1 MGSLIHPL
9 QGGTGLTG
17 GRTLACPSSAC
28 DPLSQP
34 PPPPSTK
41 DRGGSQDPQ
50 LCLTIGWM
58 CGGSGPRVRPR
69 AGSQASGPSS
79 GFAAFSCGQFQK
91 C

>member
-1 MGSLIHPL
+1 MSPALTH
-9 QGGTGLTG
+9 QGAIGI
-17 GRTLACPSSAC
+17 CPPAEGKALHLPIS
-28 DPLSQP
+28 
-34 PPPPSTK
+34 PPSPSQK

-69 AGSQASGPSS
+69 AGSHESGPSS